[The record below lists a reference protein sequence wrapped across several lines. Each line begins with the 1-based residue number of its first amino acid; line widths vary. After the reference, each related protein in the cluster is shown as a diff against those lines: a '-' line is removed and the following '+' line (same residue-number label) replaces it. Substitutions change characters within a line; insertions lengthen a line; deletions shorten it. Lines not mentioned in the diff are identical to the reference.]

1 MSGTA
6 KPIASNPGSL
16 MPADPSQLSATT
28 RAGYFAGNLFL
39 RGLIGLVGFVPYR
52 WRVPAM
58 GWLVSRV
65 MAPLAGFDK
74 RVRANLKLTCP
85 DLPEAEIKR
94 LCRAVPNNA
103 GRTLIELYA
112 GRQFLKRAHA
122 APITGPGLK
131 ALEQAH
137 AKGRPVIL
145 MTGHF
150 GNYDAARANL
160 IGRGYGMGA
169 LYRRMA
175 NPYFNTHYLRTIS
188 AIGTPMFEQGRR
200 GMVQMVRHLKQ
211 GGIIAI
217 VGDLHAH
224 GGKEL
229 TFFGQPAVTATVPAE
244 LALKY
249 DAVMIPVYS
258 IRQPNGLDFEIVML
272 DPIPHCDPVTMTQSI
287 NDGLEALIRDNMD
300 QWFWIHRRWKPWLHL
315 GLQPGDEPNQP
326 APPPQ

>member
-1 MSGTA
+1 
-6 KPIASNPGSL
+6 
-16 MPADPSQLSATT
+16 MPADPNKLTAIT
-28 RAGYFAGNLFL
+28 RAGYFIGNVFL
-39 RGLIGLVGFVPYR
+39 RGLIRIAGLIPYR

-58 GWLVSRV
+58 GWLVSKV

-74 RVRANLKLTCP
+74 RVRNNLQLAM
-85 DLPEAEIKR
+85 PELGKTEVER

-112 GRQFLKRAHA
+112 GDPFLKRAHA
-122 APITGPGLK
+122 APISGPGLK
-131 ALEQAH
+131 ALEEASSN
-137 AKGRPVIL
+137 GRPVIL

-160 IGRGYGMGA
+160 IGRGYTMGA

-175 NPYFNTHYLRTIS
+175 NPYFNAHYVRQME

-200 GMVQMVRHLKQ
+200 GMAQMVRYLKK

-229 TFFGQPAVTATVPAE
+229 RFFDQLAVTATVPAE

-249 DAVMIPVYS
+249 DAAMIPVYS
-258 IRQPNGLDFEIVML
+258 IRQPNGLDFKIVMPE
-272 DPIPHCDPVTMTQSI
+272 PIPHSDPVTMTQAV
-287 NDGLEALIRDNMD
+287 NDGLEALIRENVD
-300 QWFWIHRRWKPWLHL
+300 QWFWIHRRWKPWGKL
-315 GLQPGDEPNQP
+315 GLQPQDSSDKG
-326 APPPQ
+326 AS

>member
-1 MSGTA
+1 MCGTA
-6 KPIASNPGSL
+6 KPIADKLWGF
-16 MPADPSQLSATT
+16 MPADPTQLSLAT
-28 RAGYFAGNLFL
+28 RASYFAGNLFL
-39 RGLIGLVGFVPYR
+39 RGLIGLAALVPYR

-65 MAPLAGFDK
+65 LGPMAGFEK
-74 RVRANLKLTCP
+74 RVRDNLKLACP
-85 DLPEAEIKR
+85 DLPQDEVDR

-112 GRQFLKRAHA
+112 GKPFIKRAHA
-122 APITGPGLK
+122 APITGPGLA
-131 ALEQAH
+131 ALEQAR
-137 AKGRPVIL
+137 AQDRPVIL

-160 IGRGYGMGA
+160 INRGFAMGA

-175 NPYFNTHYLRTIS
+175 NPYFNTHYIRTIS
-188 AIGTPMFEQGRR
+188 AIGTPLFEQGRK
-200 GMVQMVRHLKQ
+200 GITQMVRHLKK

-229 TFFGQPAVTATVPAE
+229 QFFDQPAVTATVPAE

-249 DAVMIPVYS
+249 DAAMIPVYS

-272 DPIPHCDPVTMTQSI
+272 EPIPHSDPLTMTQAI
-287 NDGLEALIRDNMD
+287 NDGLEALIRNHMD
-300 QWFWIHRRWKPWLHL
+300 QWFWIHRRWKPWMGL
-315 GLQPGDEPNQP
+315 GLQPQTVD
-326 APPPQ
+326 APKDAP